1 MAQTFDAILSAW
13 LHSRRLS
20 PEQAAPELGVGHVA
34 IYAWLNAEYQPSN
47 TKIPVLSRAMQI
59 SDDKL
64 RAAIELSRRRRKA
77 KKSR

>member
-1 MAQTFDAILSAW
+1 MPQSFDSILSTW
-13 LHSRRLS
+13 LQGRRLS

-34 IYAWLNAEYQPSN
+34 IYAWLNCEYQPSN
-47 TKIPVLSRAMQI
+47 TKIPVLSRAMLI
-59 SDDKL
+59 SEDRL